1 MDYSQTAEIP
11 FNNFYLIEFFKH
23 SLQKLENQVAESHLK
38 LLDELGNYLI
48 REENLINGLEKV
60 ARQQYTNDLAI
71 SLFDIYERLGD
82 LPPEQAHAD
91 LETAAEDFTNL
102 YALMMEDR
110 ESVTAIQQIVAEFK
124 AQYGEEEKEKQLEEF
139 MEMAQADDVDVVKK
153 GLRNKP
159 QLDFNTFIAEEATER
174 LSAVLAG
181 NPKAE
186 AFLQVFKNI
195 RAYLSSGESKVNLPS
210 GIHQLFSS
218 IKPLVSTADSTPT
231 ELYLALDEHISR
243 AQNALARFE
252 EQESELFSRFLDKIE
267 FADDK
272 KATEAP
278 AEKETGDT
286 LDELLHAY
294 FKAEVDDWLE
304 ELANSLTK
312 IDPPENWNLPEE
324 ACKSFKE
331 ISMIHGYRTYEHV
344 AQLLLNHFQ
353 QWQADNITVQGG
365 EQLFAPLLKLLQ
377 IPELYQD
384 KKAAKS
390 ALDDI
395 QRELDNTIERL
406 RAARTATQAETKEEK
421 IPEPQAVAEA
431 EEDKEPE
438 VPFSR
443 ELAGDWLKEAAAFA
457 GGKNTPAL
465 IQEEAAAL
473 EQLLQALA
481 ANHFAF
487 PESFTHE
494 LIPRLAIVFNRLVT
508 GKTADGDVEAWNTI
522 WIKLREEELS
532 RLDLSELIQMVEER
546 EDGEAAFGLH
556 DEQVFR
562 ACIEGTQ
569 KHWSLLSPSFR
580 EVFLNPAAH
589 AETSLFIDR
598 LDENLRL
605 LEMPQFRKLTSAMIT
620 YVDQARSGAFSAEDA
635 GELTSAFKLFM
646 DRFGGATSDQSCD
659 DIIEILADVVEKPES
674 LIAEEDTTSGAETE
688 MPAVE
693 ETQAETATEEEEKSS
708 LIEEMVEEGTG
719 TDADDDRALFKEET
733 EQFLEEL
740 RQLHTH
746 FKEDGERA
754 HLSRMEN
761 AAHSIRSASHMLGF
775 SKVSALAASLE
786 GILEMFGQSDLEYP
800 PQFNDVLEEAL
811 DRLALSIADPD
822 TDTAGI
828 CDTLDALLD
837 YVVIGGDKKSMDE
850 ATEPESTVSTAKEAH
865 PKLNKV
871 ADEQPLFAE
880 GSDEDEELREIFK
893 EESATFIHDIAE
905 SNNQLLEDPNDIHAA
920 ENLSY
925 AAHSLKSAAKM
936 LGFKEISQL
945 TDALER
951 LFDAILKKEV
961 NHNQALFDKI
971 KESIE
976 LLEVLSDGGELSQT
990 KIGLL
995 LSQLEPDMWRMSS
1008 PEPEPREKSAGS
1020 EEIGLIFFE
1029 EASEI
1034 IHQLNND
1041 LLELEKI
1048 PESEMILSNIQRRLH
1063 TLKGSAFVSGF
1074 ERIGDLAHKL
1084 EDYFQL
1090 FKEKDVLVKQEMF
1103 DAAFTATDLL
1113 MEMVKAIP
1121 AKGSDEV
1128 DRYLFRL
1135 AEIDNKLFLYQN
1147 YDQPPKGE
1155 SGTQSV
1161 TSTSSSPAVSSKS
1174 DEDNIIRI
1182 STEYMDKLVD
1192 MASELMIN
1200 QTQLGSNLHDLKEV
1214 LADIEGEK
1222 KQIRTAENII
1232 DEALSRGAL
1241 EDEQSL
1247 EEKQKTVDAISNNIK
1262 EVVQSVNMIY
1272 SDLNKLTEGLEHNIG
1287 RVASIS
1293 KLLHADM
1300 LKARMVPVDMLFNRY
1315 PRAVRDMA
1323 KKQKKKVNL
1332 IIEDNNT
1339 EMDRAMV
1346 EGLAEPILHII
1357 RNALDHGLETPAER
1371 KKMGK
1376 SETGTLILRAH
1387 QDKNQIVIDV
1397 EDDGRGID
1405 VEAIRRKLVEKEII
1419 EPERVEKLTEAEL
1432 LDYIFYPEF
1441 STRDETTEVS
1451 GRGVGLDA
1459 VAAQI
1464 QKLKGNVRLNTEAG
1478 VGTSFSLRVPLTLV
1492 LSQALMVKL
1501 GRQIIAIP
1509 VITVQETVQFKKE
1522 EIVRDDDKGYLR
1534 VRGRLLPF
1542 LQLSDVLKF
1551 DEQEE
1556 EQDRDEML
1564 AVVLF
1569 DAGVSMALGI
1579 DEIIGRREVVIKSL
1593 GSHLQNVDYISGGT
1607 ILANGEVALIL
1618 DYARVIRY
1626 VENQYFGKPMDR
1638 PAVRKGARKTVPA
1651 AKVTP
1656 ERKKEGGEKVV
1667 EQPSGGEAVPKTR
1680 SVSGRRP
1687 IILIV
1692 DDSNS
1697 VRNFVSSILERNG
1710 FDTVKAVNGV
1720 DALEKIKDEEID
1732 LMITDLE
1739 MPKMHGFELIST
1751 MRKQKKFEDL
1761 PIIILTGRAGIKHR
1775 QTAAEEGA
1783 DAFIVK
1789 PFKEKDLLQA
1799 LDQFIKRA

>member
-38 LLDELGNYLI
+38 LLDDLGNYLI

-110 ESVTAIQQIVAEFK
+110 ESVAAIQQIVAEFK

-153 GLRNKP
+153 TLSNKP
-159 QLDFNTFIAEEATER
+159 QLDFNSFIAEEATQR
-174 LSAVLAG
+174 LAALLAG
-181 NPKAE
+181 NPEAE
-186 AFLQVFKNI
+186 AYLQVFKNI
-195 RAYLSSGESKVNLPS
+195 RAYLSSPESKTNLPAN
-210 GIHQLFSS
+210 INKLFSS
-218 IKPLVSTADSTPT
+218 IKPLASTAESTPT
-231 ELYLALDEHISR
+231 ELYLALDEHVGR
-243 AQNALARFE
+243 AQGALAQFE
-252 EQESELFSRFLDKIE
+252 EQENELFNRFLEKIE

-272 KATEAP
+272 KTAEAP
-278 AEKETGDT
+278 SKTEPGDT

-304 ELANSLTK
+304 ELANSLSK
-312 IDPPENWNLPEE
+312 IGTPQNWNPPQE

-344 AQLLLNHFQ
+344 AQMLLNHFQ
-353 QWQADNITVQGG
+353 KWQDDGITVQEG
-365 EQLFAPLLKLLQ
+365 EQRFASLLKLLKS
-377 IPELYQD
+377 PELYQD
-384 KKAAKS
+384 KKAAKK

-395 QRELDNTIERL
+395 QHELDDTAERL
-406 RAARTATQAETKEEK
+406 QTVPEEPPTVDEEEK
-421 IPEPQAVAEA
+421 PEEQEKTVEGKEDTEA
-431 EEDKEPE
+431 SL
-438 VPFSR
+438 PFSKDMA
-443 ELAGDWLKEAAAFA
+443 EDWLKEAAAFA
-457 GGKNTPAL
+457 AGKNTAPL
-465 IQEEAAAL
+465 ITEASATL
-473 EQLLQALA
+473 NQLLQALA

-487 PESFTHE
+487 PVSLTHE
-494 LIPRLAIVFNRLVT
+494 LTPRLAVLLSRIT
-508 GKTADGDVEAWNTI
+508 EKGKDTDVELWSSV
-522 WIKLREEELS
+522 WSKLRDEDLS
-532 RLDLSELIQMVEER
+532 RLDIPGLAGMADER
-546 EDGEAAFGLH
+546 ETVEAEFELH
-556 DEQVFR
+556 DEKVFR
-562 ACIEGTQ
+562 ACVESTL
-569 KHWSLLSPSFR
+569 KHWNRLSSSFHDLF
-580 EVFLNPAAH
+580 VNPPAH
-589 AETSLFIDR
+589 PETSLFLET
-598 LDENLRL
+598 LDDNLRL
-605 LEMPQFRKLTSAMIT
+605 LEMPQFRKLTGAMIT
-620 YVDQARSGAFSAEDA
+620 YRDQARSASFSEEDA
-635 GELTSAFKLFM
+635 GELASAFKLFM
-646 DRFGGATSDQSCD
+646 DRLSGAVSDQSCD
-659 DIIEILADVVEKPES
+659 DIVEILADVVARPES
-674 LIAEEDTTSGAETE
+674 LLAEDDTVPGEEAEELST
-688 MPAVE
+688 VE
-693 ETQAETATEEEEKSS
+693 EDEPAGEEAGKSS
-708 LIEEMVEEGTG
+708 LMEEMVEEGTG

-733 EQFLEEL
+733 EQFLKEL
-740 RQLHTH
+740 RDLHAL
-746 FKEDGERA
+746 FKENGDRG
-754 HLSRMEN
+754 HLSKMEN

-775 SKVSALAASLE
+775 PKVSALAASLE

-800 PQFNDVLEEAL
+800 SQFNDVLEQSLE
-811 DRLALSIADPD
+811 RLALSIADPE
-822 TDTAGI
+822 TETAEI
-828 CDTLDALLD
+828 CDKLDALLD
-837 YVVIGGDKKSMDE
+837 HVVIGGDKKSMDE
-850 ATEPESTVSTAKEAH
+850 ATEPESSVSTAKEAH

-905 SNNQLLEDPNDIHAA
+905 SNNQLLKDPDDIHAA

-951 LFDAILKKEV
+951 LFDSILKKEV

-976 LLEVLSDGGELSQT
+976 LLQVLSDGGELSQT

-995 LSQLEPDMWRMSS
+995 LSQLEPDMWRMGS
-1008 PEPEPREKSAGS
+1008 PEPEPRIEDTGS

-1034 IHQLNND
+1034 INQLNND

-1090 FKEKDVLVKQEMF
+1090 FKEKDALVKQEMF

-1121 AKGSDEV
+1121 EKGSDEV

-1147 YDQPPKGE
+1147 YDQPSKGE
-1155 SGTQSV
+1155 PGTQSV
-1161 TSTSSSPAVSSKS
+1161 TSPSPSSAVSSKS

-1315 PRAVRDMA
+1315 PRAVRDLA

-1405 VEAIRRKLVEKEII
+1405 VEAIRRKLVEKEIV
-1419 EPERVEKLTEAEL
+1419 EPDRVEKLTEAEL

-1478 VGTSFSLRVPLTLV
+1478 VGTSFSLRVPLTLI

-1522 EIVRDDDKGYLR
+1522 EIVKDDDKGYLR

-1556 EQDRDEML
+1556 QPEKNEML

-1638 PAVRKGARKTVPA
+1638 PAVRRSTRKVAPVAKEAPA
-1651 AKVTP
+1651 G
-1656 ERKKEGGEKVV
+1656 KKDAGEKVAGK
-1667 EQPSGGEAVPKTR
+1667 PSGGEAVSKTR
-1680 SVSGRRP
+1680 LVSGRKP
-1687 IILIV
+1687 VILIV

-1720 DALEKIKDEEID
+1720 DALDKVKEEEID

-1751 MRKQKKFEDL
+1751 MRKQEKFEDL

-1799 LDQFIKRA
+1799 LDQFIKRS

>member
-38 LLDELGNYLI
+38 LLDDLGNYLI

-110 ESVTAIQQIVAEFK
+110 ESVAAIQQIVAEFK

-153 GLRNKP
+153 ALRNKP
-159 QLDFNTFIAEEATER
+159 QLDFNTFIAEEATQR

-181 NPKAE
+181 NPKGD

-195 RAYLSSGESKVNLPS
+195 RDYLSAPESKVTFPANIS
-210 GIHQLFSS
+210 ELFSS
-218 IKPLVSTADSTPT
+218 IKPLASASENTPT
-231 ELYLALDEHISR
+231 ELFMALDEYVGRI
-243 AQNALARFE
+243 QKNLAIFE
-252 EQESELFSRFLDKIE
+252 EQENELFGRFLEKVD

-272 KATEAP
+272 TV
-278 AEKETGDT
+278 KERPDRKDAGGT

-294 FKAEVDDWLE
+294 FKAEVEDWLD

-312 IDPPENWNLPEE
+312 VSSAQSWNMPQEV
-324 ACKSFKE
+324 CKSFKE

-344 AQLLLNHFQ
+344 AQMLLNRFQ
-353 QWQADNITVQGG
+353 KWRSEDITVSSG
-365 EQLFAPLLKLLQ
+365 EQFFAPLLKLLQ
-377 IPELYQD
+377 TPELYQD
-384 KKAAKS
+384 KKTARK
-390 ALDDI
+390 ALDTI
-395 QRELDNTIERL
+395 QRELDNTGERL
-406 RAARTATQAETKEEK
+406 SAGQAAASPPREEEQEAPTTEETDGMAGTTQA
-421 IPEPQAVAEA
+421 
-431 EEDKEPE
+431 
-438 VPFSR
+438 FSE
-443 ELAGDWLKEAAAFA
+443 ELAGDWLKDVAEFAA
-457 GGKNTPAL
+457 GKNKP
-465 IQEEAAAL
+465 EEIREHAAAL
-473 EQLLQALA
+473 EHLLQALS

-487 PESFTHE
+487 PASFTHE
-494 LIPRLAIVFNRLVT
+494 FIPRLNNVFKRLT
-508 GKTADGDVEAWNTI
+508 TGDVKVPDIKIWNKVWAT
-522 WIKLREEELS
+522 LRKENIAQ
-532 RLDLSELIQMVEER
+532 LDLPELTAHLEER
-546 EDGEAAFGLH
+546 DVVEAEYELG
-556 DEQVFR
+556 DEQVLR
-562 ACIEGTQ
+562 ACIESTR
-569 KHWSLLSPSFR
+569 KHWEKISPSFG
-580 EVFLNPAAH
+580 ELFTNPAGH
-589 AETSLFIDR
+589 PEISFFIDN

-605 LEMPQFRKLTSAMIT
+605 LELPLFRKLTSAMT
-620 YVDQARSGAFSAEDA
+620 AYVDQARSAAFGEEDA
-635 GELTSAFKLFM
+635 GELASAFKLFM
-646 DRFGGATSDQSCD
+646 DRFGNATSDQSCD
-659 DIIEILADVVEKPES
+659 DIIEILADVVSKPES
-674 LIAEEDTTSGAETE
+674 LITEDDSAPDE
-688 MPAVE
+688 
-693 ETQAETATEEEEKSS
+693 ETATPGIEEVTTETEGGEKSN
-708 LIEEMVEEGTG
+708 LIKEMVEEV

-740 RQLHTH
+740 RQRYGQ
-746 FKEDGERA
+746 FKEKEDRTL
-754 HLSRMEN
+754 LSQMEN

-800 PQFNDVLEEAL
+800 PQFRDVLEEAL
-811 DRLALSIADPD
+811 DQLALSIADPD
-822 TDTAGI
+822 TDTLAI
-828 CDTLDALLD
+828 CERLDALLD
-837 YVVIGGDKKSMDE
+837 HVVIGGDQKSMDE
-850 ATEPESTVSTAKEAH
+850 ATEPESAVSTTKEAH

-905 SNNQLLEDPNDIHAA
+905 SNNQLLEDPDDIHAA

-951 LFDAILKKEV
+951 LFEAILKKEV

-995 LSQLEPDMWRMSS
+995 LSQLEPDMWRLST
-1008 PEPEPREKSAGS
+1008 PEPESEPESREKSAGS
-1020 EEIGLIFFE
+1020 GEIGLIFYE

-1034 IHQLNND
+1034 ISQLNND

-1063 TLKGSAFVSGF
+1063 TLKGSAFVSGLK
-1074 ERIGDLAHKL
+1074 RIGDLAHKL

-1090 FKEKDVLVKQEMF
+1090 YKEKDVLVKQEMF

-1113 MEMVKAIP
+1113 MEMIKTIP
-1121 AKGSDEV
+1121 EKGSDEV

-1147 YDQPPKGE
+1147 YDQPQKGDP
-1155 SGTQSV
+1155 GTQSV
-1161 TSTSSSPAVSSKS
+1161 TSSPSSPAVSSKS

-1241 EDEQSL
+1241 EEEQSL

-1315 PRAVRDMA
+1315 PRAVRDLA

-1405 VEAIRRKLVEKEII
+1405 VEAIRRKLIEKKIV

-1441 STRDETTEVS
+1441 STRDEATEIS

-1509 VITVQETVQFKKE
+1509 VITVQETVQFKKD
-1522 EIVRDDDKGYLR
+1522 EIVKDDDKGYLR

-1551 DEQEE
+1551 DDQDEQRESN
-1556 EQDRDEML
+1556 EML

-1569 DAGVSMALGI
+1569 DAGISMALGI

-1638 PAVRKGARKTVPA
+1638 PAVRRSTRKPMPPVSDKPDGTGD
-1651 AKVTP
+1651 
-1656 ERKKEGGEKVV
+1656 GGETVAG
-1667 EQPSGGEAVPKTR
+1667 QASGGEAKPKIR
-1680 SVSGRRP
+1680 SVSGRKP
-1687 IILIV
+1687 VILIV

-1720 DALEKIKDEEID
+1720 DALEKVKDEEID

-1751 MRKQKKFEDL
+1751 MRKQKKFADL